1 MNGQVINGMNELR
14 TKVVSL
20 QDGLVRTGP
29 KGKRLVRRAI
39 SLLEKYIANKVLG
52 FDKIHM
58 TRLRILFMIMVLGFD
73 NLEPANKGEFGHMI
87 ILAIE
92 ERANR

>member
-1 MNGQVINGMNELR
+1 
-14 TKVVSL
+14 
-20 QDGLVRTGP
+20 
-29 KGKRLVRRAI
+29 
-39 SLLEKYIANKVLG
+39 
-52 FDKIHM
+52 
-58 TRLRILFMIMVLGFD
+58 MIMVLGFD